1 MPLGFIDVQYV
12 CSHENTIICH
22 DQSLTLTQS
31 DLMAP
36 QAAGTPVFNLLRH
49 LDSLKYTSYTNL
61 VYRVVLAEF
70 WIHLFHEDKENT
82 EHF

>member
-36 QAAGTPVFNLLRH
+36 QAAETPVFNLLRH
-49 LDSLKYTSYTNL
+49 LGSLKYTSYTNL
-61 VYRVVLAEF
+61 EHRFAEF
-70 WIHLFHEDKENT
+70 WINFLNKGEENT
-82 EHF
+82 DCFE